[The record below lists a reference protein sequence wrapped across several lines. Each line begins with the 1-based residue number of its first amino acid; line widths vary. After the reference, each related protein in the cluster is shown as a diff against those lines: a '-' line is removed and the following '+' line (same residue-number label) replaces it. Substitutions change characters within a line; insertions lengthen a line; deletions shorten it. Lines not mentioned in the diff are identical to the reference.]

1 MSKRWIQF
9 SSALI
14 SMCMIANLQYAWTLF
29 VRPLQQAHR
38 GWDLAGIQ
46 WAGTLFLLFETW
58 ITPVEGWLIDRL
70 GPRIFLTT
78 GGLLVGIGWSSMGY
92 ANTLTQLYVLY
103 AIAGVGAAFIYSGS
117 VATALKWFPDKRGT
131 VSGFITA
138 GFGAGAALFIPIISR
153 ALQVT
158 NVKAVFL
165 WTGIIQGLLIVIAA
179 QFLHNPGPDFSV
191 SPAAKKPISPKVRR
205 NAQQFNSLQMLL
217 TPQFYVM
224 FITFVMINVGGSMLT
239 IQGAPVAASFNI
251 SAAFLTAALAT
262 SRLANGAG
270 RIFWG
275 WISDR
280 IGREMAMFIP
290 YVLQAF
296 SLLLVLKVGRV
307 SGTWFTISMA
317 VVYFIWGSMFSLFPA
332 IIGDYYGAR
341 NATSNYGFLYMAKGV
356 AAILAG
362 GVAALFFQKF
372 GNWNAVFYGAAGLAF
387 AAALLVLVLRAMPL
401 PARAEAEPAMVTAKA
416 G

>member
-1 MSKRWIQF
+1 
-9 SSALI
+9 
-14 SMCMIANLQYAWTLF
+14 
-29 VRPLQQAHR
+29 
-38 GWDLAGIQ
+38 
-46 WAGTLFLLFETW
+46 
-58 ITPVEGWLIDRL
+58 
-70 GPRIFLTT
+70 
-78 GGLLVGIGWSSMGY
+78 
-92 ANTLTQLYVLY
+92 
-103 AIAGVGAAFIYSGS
+103 
-117 VATALKWFPDKRGT
+117 
-131 VSGFITA
+131 

-158 NVKAVFL
+158 NVRAVFL

-262 SRLANGAG
+262 SRLANGSG

-290 YVLQAF
+290 YVLQA
-296 SLLLVLKVGRV
+296 
-307 SGTWFTISMA
+307 
-317 VVYFIWGSMFSLFPA
+317 
-332 IIGDYYGAR
+332 
-341 NATSNYGFLYMAKGV
+341 
-356 AAILAG
+356 
-362 GVAALFFQKF
+362 
-372 GNWNAVFYGAAGLAF
+372 
-387 AAALLVLVLRAMPL
+387 
-401 PARAEAEPAMVTAKA
+401 
-416 G
+416 